1 MCEITITTTYEK
13 DHVANK
19 ITELPHSIID
29 CKLTWNND
37 IFGRPKQSFALT
49 SAELEARLISI
60 GANSVWISVIGGN
73 MAIDGNYPYLV
84 LFIKLGKDNVD
95 NPFDQSTADKLAV
108 RLTEADGQILQKAEE
123 MMAEKEMMAEVEM
136 MAEKEMMA
144 EEETEAEEAKK
155 AMIWK
160 EMAEEETEAKTEE
173 ETTQF
178 PWLIIVIIVVGI
190 AMFLAGLF
198 LLFIAA
204 VIILLIIRAVRK
216 RKSRIISPN
225 IV

>member
-1 MCEITITTTYEK
+1 MDNHYWHCDVSGRHVSNVWNSGHIIYDLEKKISKIKYLIFLAIYMCEITITTTYEK

-144 EEETEAEEAKK
+144 EEA
-155 AMIWK
+155 
-160 EMAEEETEAKTEE
+160 
-173 ETTQF
+173 
-178 PWLIIVIIVVGI
+178 
-190 AMFLAGLF
+190 
-198 LLFIAA
+198 
-204 VIILLIIRAVRK
+204 
-216 RKSRIISPN
+216 
-225 IV
+225 